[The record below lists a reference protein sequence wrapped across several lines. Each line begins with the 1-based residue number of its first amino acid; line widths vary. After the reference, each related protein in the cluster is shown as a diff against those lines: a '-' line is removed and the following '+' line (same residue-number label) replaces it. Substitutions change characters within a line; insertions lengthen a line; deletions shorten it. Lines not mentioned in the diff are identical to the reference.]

1 MELTSTEIKQ
11 LYSIEK
17 VIDKAKGKLTLAEIT
32 AETALPIDDARS
44 LLNVLLER
52 YNCRV
57 NMDSAQGNI
66 VFNFEYPLKRR
77 DAKSFKEIAVK
88 VGTVLW
94 KGFQIVYKA
103 SLGVL
108 LIVYTSFFVLVLI
121 ALFLRNSDDSDDNN
135 VSDLVFGI
143 FRAIFE
149 ALQFKAM
156 MDMTTDY
163 VQDGDYYYKQ
173 YRKPENKGKG
183 FIQSVFHFV
192 FGPERP
198 EYDPISDSLEAIAFI
213 RQNNGKLN
221 AGQIITLTGADYD
234 TAESKL
240 AEYAGKFAGELYID
254 ENGVVTGEFH
264 QLMHSTNSQLKGG
277 KIEYYKNEIEPPVEF
292 TGNTAGRNTAI
303 IAMNL
308 FNLIMSVMVVAMFE
322 GSTIGIFAGILP
334 LLISVLY
341 FLIPILRIPSYFK
354 NKRNRKYSKLRKKII
369 GLISEYS
376 ASALKKNDLYKIL
389 KNDEANESDIDAAMS
404 NICAELQGE
413 VNLNENSEAVYQFNR
428 LARELGK

>member
-1 MELTSTEIKQ
+1 MELTSAEIKQ
-11 LYSIEK
+11 LNSIEK
-17 VIDKAKGKLTLAEIT
+17 VIEKAKGKLTMAEIT
-32 AETALPIDDARS
+32 AETALPIDDART

-77 DAKSFKEIAVK
+77 DAKSLKEIAVK
-88 VGTVLW
+88 VGTTLW

-108 LIVYTSFFVLVLI
+108 LIVYTTFFVLVLI
-121 ALFLRNSDDSDDNN
+121 AMFLRNSDDSDDNI
-135 VSDLVFGI
+135 SDLVFGI

-198 EYDPISDSLEAIAFI
+198 KYDPLSDTLEAIAFI

-221 AGQIITLTGADYD
+221 AGQIITLTGADYN

-264 QLMHSTNSQLKGG
+264 QLIHSTNSQLKGG

-303 IAMNL
+303 IAMNV
-308 FNLIMSVMVVAMFE
+308 FNLIMSVMAVAVLEASM
-322 GSTIGIFAGILP
+322 IGVFAGILP
-334 LLISVLY
+334 MLISILY
-341 FLIPILRIPSYFK
+341 FVIPILRIPAYFK
-354 NKRNRKYSKLRKKII
+354 NKQKRKYSKLRKKII

-376 ASALKKNDLYKIL
+376 YAKLTKSDLNKIL
-389 KNDEANESDIDAAMS
+389 KNEETNEADIDAAMS

-413 VNLNENSEAVYQFNR
+413 VNLNYNSEAVYQFDR
-428 LARELGK
+428 LSRELGK

>member
-1 MELTSTEIKQ
+1 MELTSAEIKQ
-11 LYSIEK
+11 LNSIEK
-17 VIDKAKGKLTLAEIT
+17 VIEKAKGKLTLAEIT

-77 DAKSFKEIAVK
+77 NAKSLKEIAVK
-88 VGTVLW
+88 VGTALW

-108 LIVYTSFFVLVLI
+108 LIVYTTFFVLVLI
-121 ALFLRNSDDSDDNN
+121 ALFLRNSDDSDDNI
-135 VSDLVFGI
+135 SDLVLGI

-149 ALQFKAM
+149 AMQFKAM

-198 EYDPISDSLEAIAFI
+198 KYDPLSDTLEAIAFI

-303 IAMNL
+303 IAMNV
-308 FNLIMSVMVVAMFE
+308 FNLIMSVMAVAMFE
-322 GSTIGIFAGILP
+322 ASVIGIFAGILP
-334 LLISVLY
+334 MLISVLY
-341 FLIPILRIPSYFK
+341 FVIPIVRIPVYFK
-354 NKRNRKYSKLRKKII
+354 NKRKRKYSKLHKKLI

-376 ASALKKNDLYKIL
+376 SAKLTKSDLNKIL
-389 KNDEANESDIDAAMS
+389 KNEETNEADIDAAMS
-404 NICAELQGE
+404 NICTELQGE
-413 VNLNENSEAVYQFNR
+413 INLNQNSEAVYQFDR
-428 LARELGK
+428 LTRELGK

>member
-1 MELTSTEIKQ
+1 MELTSAEIKQ
-11 LYSIEK
+11 LNSIEK
-17 VIDKAKGKLTLAEIT
+17 VIEKAKGKLTLAEIT

-88 VGTVLW
+88 VGTALW

-108 LIVYTSFFVLVLI
+108 LIVYTTFFVLVLI
-121 ALFLRNSDDSDDNN
+121 ALFLRNSDDSDDNI
-135 VSDLVFGI
+135 SDLVFGI

-156 MDMTTDY
+156 IDMTTDY

-198 EYDPISDSLEAIAFI
+198 KYNPISDSLEAIAFI

-264 QLMHSTNSQLKGG
+264 QLMHSTNQQLKGG
-277 KIEYYKNEIEPPVEF
+277 RIEYYKNEIEPPVEF

-303 IAMNL
+303 IAMNV
-308 FNLIMSVMVVAMFE
+308 FNLTMSVMVVAMFE
-322 GSTIGIFAGILP
+322 ASVIGIFAGILP
-334 LLISVLY
+334 MLISVLY
-341 FLIPILRIPSYFK
+341 FLIPIVRIPSYFK
-354 NKRNRKYSKLRKKII
+354 SKRNRKYSKLRKKII

-376 ASALKKNDLYKIL
+376 SAKLTKNDLYKIL
-389 KNDEANESDIDAAMS
+389 KNEEADESDIDAAMS

-413 VNLNENSEAVYQFNR
+413 VNLNQNSEAIYQFDR
-428 LARELGK
+428 LSRELGK